1 MDLDGPQ
8 GGRSQVSD
16 PLLIVLFPTMNLEF
30 FSTVLAYRLCYRII
44 L

>member
-8 GGRSQVSD
+8 GRRNQVTD
-16 PLLIVLFPTMNLEF
+16 PLLIVLFPTMDLEF
-30 FSTVLAYRLCYRII
+30 FSIVSAYRLCYRII